1 MNKALPRLP
10 LVLSFGMAVAALALV
25 TGARLAGF
33 SPQQEAVVSEVAE
46 SRLLRFDRDATG
58 EIDVID
64 AATGET
70 IAKAGSEG
78 FVPGVLRG
86 LDRLRRTS
94 ESSISEAYRL
104 ERLGNGQ
111 LMLTDTASGVTLD
124 LAAYGQAN
132 ARVFAAFLPST
143 GDRS

>member
-70 IAKAGSEG
+70 IAKAGGEG

-104 ERLGNGQ
+104 ERLGNGR